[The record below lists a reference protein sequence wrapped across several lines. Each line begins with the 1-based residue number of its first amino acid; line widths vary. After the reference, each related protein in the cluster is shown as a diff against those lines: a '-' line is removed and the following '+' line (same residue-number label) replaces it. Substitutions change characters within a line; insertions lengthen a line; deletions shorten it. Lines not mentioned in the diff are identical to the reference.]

1 MTRLASI
8 LGVATVATLILLS
21 GCESPTKTDYAKD
34 LKGTWSTDLDR
45 MVPSIPT
52 DLTSTLVATKT
63 TVTATVMTGDTANT
77 GDLKLTIV
85 EEVADPGLPRPEISA
100 SGEIEVTATEIMVS
114 DVAVNPLT
122 VLAALPQELAAGLTT
137 EGLTL
142 TYTLS
147 DDGSELTVGNAA
159 LFTVLLGA
167 AEIKLTK
174 EMASTSSR

>member
-1 MTRLASI
+1 MTRIASI
-8 LGVATVATLILLS
+8 LGVATVATLVLLS
-21 GCESPTKTDYAKD
+21 GCETAVKPDYAKD
-34 LKGTWSTDLDR
+34 LEGTWSTDLDR
-45 MVPSIPT
+45 MIPL
-52 DLTSTLVATKT
+52 DLATPMVLTGVKTAVTAEVTRTGTNKGAVSLKIADTPTGAPMPIATT
-63 TVTATVMTGDTANT
+63 TVTGD
-77 GDLKLTIV
+77 
-85 EEVADPGLPRPEISA
+85 
-100 SGEIEVTATEIMVS
+100 IEVTATEIMVS
-114 DVAVNPLT
+114 DVAVDPLT
-122 VLAALPQELAAGLTT
+122 VLTALPQELAAGLTT